1 MIKAMCLL
9 FYQTLTFVTT
19 AIDANEESSA
29 ISIVIRTLDGKF
41 SHIRSI
47 TDDAIN
53 NMRNSL
59 KLYH

>member
-9 FYQTLTFVTT
+9 FYQTLTFVTI
-19 AIDANEESSA
+19 ADDANEESSA
-29 ISIVIRTLDGKF
+29 INIVIRTIAGKF

-53 NMRNSL
+53 NIRNSL